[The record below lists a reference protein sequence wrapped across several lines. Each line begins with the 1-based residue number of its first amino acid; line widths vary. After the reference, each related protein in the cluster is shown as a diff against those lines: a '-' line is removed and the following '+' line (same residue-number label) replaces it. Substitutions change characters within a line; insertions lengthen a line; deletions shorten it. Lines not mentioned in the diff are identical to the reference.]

1 MRIMKPGTSTKAP
14 VEQGNTQQNKHA
26 EQPRAVKT
34 TTTDPASWPGMA
46 LCDDPITAQVLMF
59 AWSGDSV
66 IVKSPPGSGKT
77 RLTVLLA
84 DALSGRA
91 GLRVGI
97 AAQTRAQA
105 TDIARRLGELDNK
118 ERVSLIWTKNGARP
132 DSGNTPVLFG
142 SWANWPSQGGGVRIA
157 TTAKWLRCQP
167 QTVAADVLIV
177 DEAYQATYADLGAL
191 GAMAAQVVCVGD
203 PGQIDPVVTGD
214 TAKWV
219 HNPVGPQR
227 PGPAALAI
235 AHADVVS
242 TVALPNTWRLGQQ
255 TTAFVQPLFY
265 PDLPFT
271 SRRPPEH
278 LEINGRVLAEL
289 AHRQIAVTDGP
300 TDLGLID
307 AVVARVR
314 ELLSRT
320 TYVTSSGARALS
332 EQDVAVVVPHVN
344 QAAAVRAMLADH
356 PDVLCGTANSL
367 QGQERAAVVAVHPM
381 AGRRSVEQ
389 FALDTGR
396 LCVMLSR
403 HRSHLSL
410 LVDEQTDSV
419 LNAAANDGES
429 VGLARQVLDQIT
441 ATHRF

>member
-1 MRIMKPGTSTKAP
+1 MRIMKPGAKATA
-14 VEQGNTQQNKHA
+14 VQDSSQQSDDE
-26 EQPRAVKT
+26 EQPRAVKA
-34 TTTDPASWPGMA
+34 TTTDAASWPGMA
-46 LCDDPITAQVLMF
+46 LCDEPVTAQVLMF
-59 AWSGDSV
+59 AWAGDSV

-77 RLTVLLA
+77 RLAVLLA

-105 TDIARRLGELDNK
+105 VDIARRLGELDNK

-132 DSGNTPVLFG
+132 DSGNTPVIYG

-191 GAMAAQVVCVGD
+191 GAMATQVVCVGD

-214 TAKWV
+214 TAKWG
-219 HNPVGPQR
+219 HNPIGPQR
-227 PGPAALAI
+227 PAPAALGI

-242 TVALPNTWRLGQQ
+242 TVALPSTWRLGPQ

-278 LEINGRVLAEL
+278 LEMNGQVLPEL
-289 AHRQIAVTDGP
+289 AHRRLAVTDGP
-300 TDLGLID
+300 TDLRLIG

-314 ELLSRT
+314 ELLT
-320 TYVTSSGARALS
+320 NATYVTGSGRRALGA
-332 EQDVAVVVPHVN
+332 QDVAVVVPHVN
-344 QAAAVRAMLADH
+344 QAAAARAMLAEY

-367 QGQERAAVVAVHPM
+367 QGQERAAVVAVHPL

-410 LVDEQTDSV
+410 LIDEQTDSV
-419 LNAAANDGES
+419 LTAAANDGES
-429 VGLARQVLDQIT
+429 VGLARQVLAQIA
-441 ATHRF
+441 ATNPF